1 MIMPLFSRV
10 VAHPFTSLALTACLL
25 AGCTDSH
32 DNGGA
37 MPHNPALEVY
47 NDPGTEP
54 WQRVPRERV
63 IEECGLDPDI
73 LDTIDTSASYSYAL
87 VRYGKLC
94 HEFNRDDMP
103 DSNEAVNNFSAT
115 KTLAAAL
122 VGRTVLLSEQLPR
135 PLRDTDRMDVWIEN
149 ITFNPDARV
158 AHVLAMLGFNE
169 SLAFGQRQWRYDTD
183 GSREINRLSDVLE
196 VVMAQDPAQFG
207 GATTTQELAQR
218 ELFDRLGMNSSTW
231 TGESFAS
238 DWHSNMLDMARLG
251 VLLVHDGV
259 WDQRRLISKEWVYKM
274 THPAFEDANTGYGYL
289 TVLAASRNYS
299 RPRIDNIEV
308 PLGGCQP
315 SSIWREFPHTLS
327 ESTDCNYD
335 GAYSCVQTYDVGVF
349 AANGFGGQLI
359 VGHRGLDLV
368 LVTRD
373 AGPSLITF
381 PWDMVR
387 SALIAHDPEYRGD
400 EEGFCAAYRAGDYAP
415 DLITTP

>member
-1 MIMPLFSRV
+1 
-10 VAHPFTSLALTACLL
+10 
-25 AGCTDSH
+25 
-32 DNGGA
+32 
-37 MPHNPALEVY
+37 
-47 NDPGTEP
+47 
-54 WQRVPRERV
+54 
-63 IEECGLDPDI
+63 
-73 LDTIDTSASYSYAL
+73 
-87 VRYGKLC
+87 
-94 HEFNRDDMP
+94 
-103 DSNEAVNNFSAT
+103 
-115 KTLAAAL
+115 
-122 VGRTVLLSEQLPR
+122 
-135 PLRDTDRMDVWIEN
+135 
-149 ITFNPDARV
+149 
-158 AHVLAMLGFNE
+158 
-169 SLAFGQRQWRYDTD
+169 
-183 GSREINRLSDVLE
+183 
-196 VVMAQDPAQFG
+196 
-207 GATTTQELAQR
+207 
-218 ELFDRLGMNSSTW
+218 
-231 TGESFAS
+231 
-238 DWHSNMLDMARLG
+238 MLDMARLG

-299 RPRIDNIEV
+299 RPRIDNIEI
-308 PLGGCQP
+308 PLSGCQP

-415 DLITTP
+415 DLITPP